1 MFKKL
6 SVSLLSFLVPAVVY
20 AADLPKVAKSTPV
33 APVAVNTWTGV
44 YVGAFGGFANGTAQ
58 IEPDAFLTDIGA
70 YPVKMGLNGG
80 FVGGAIGYNYEM
92 NNGLVLGAVG
102 DLAWA
107 SIKGTTCVEVT
118 VGHCDGSNNDS
129 YAHGTVNWL
138 STVRG
143 KLGFAPSNDLL
154 VYATGGLAI
163 AGVRGEDT
171 YVDGTNNMTAHTTQT
186 GWTVGA
192 GADYKLSSS
201 VSLEAEYLYADLG
214 KKDLKYSITS
224 SSGLYGEDLRTSS
237 DLKLNLFKI
246 GLNYHF

>member
-1 MFKKL
+1 MKKL
-6 SVSLLSFLVPAVVY
+6 SVSLIAFLVPAVVC
-20 AADLPKVAKSTPV
+20 AADLPKVAKSTP
-33 APVAVNTWTGV
+33 ATPVAASTWTGV
-44 YVGAFGGFANGTAQ
+44 YVGAFGGFANGSAH

-70 YPVKMGLNGG
+70 YPVKMNLNGG

-107 SIKGTTCVEVT
+107 RIKGATCVEAT
-118 VGHCDGSNNDS
+118 VGYCNGSYNDS

-138 STVRG
+138 STLRG

-154 VYATGGLAI
+154 LYATGGLAI
-163 AGVRGEDT
+163 AGARGEDT
-171 YVDGTNNMTAHTTQT
+171 YVDGANNMTAHTTQA

-214 KKDLKYSITS
+214 KKDYRYSIAS
-224 SSGLYGEDLRTSS
+224 ASQLFGEDLRTRS
-237 DLKLNLFKI
+237 DLKLNLFKV